1 MSLIGDIR
9 AMKAPLPNNEN
20 ERLAALRKYHI
31 LDTAPEQAFDDITKL
46 AAFICQ
52 TPIATVTLVDEHRQW
67 FKSQV
72 GLMASETP
80 RDLAFCA
87 YTILQ
92 SEMLIVEDATRDER
106 FRDNP
111 LVLGNPGI
119 RFYAGAPLQ
128 TSDGFGLGSVCVI
141 DHKPRHISQE
151 QTDALTR
158 LARMVMLQ
166 FEYRAASARLAE
178 ALKNVKTLSGL
189 LPICSYCKQVR
200 NDSGYWQQVEVYIQ
214 SHSDATF
221 THGICAKCRDEQMAV
236 FMASMDGVDNKTSK

>member
-1 MSLIGDIR
+1 MT
-9 AMKAPLPNNEN
+9 APLPANEN
-20 ERLAALRKYHI
+20 ERLEALRKYHI
-31 LDTAPEQAFDDITKL
+31 LDTAPERSFDDITKL

-52 TPIATVTLVDEHRQW
+52 TPIATVTLVDENRQW

-72 GLMASETP
+72 GLTASETP
-80 RDLAFCA
+80 RDQAFCA

-92 SEMLIVEDATRDER
+92 SDMLIVEDATRDER

-111 LVLGNPGI
+111 LVVNNPGI

-141 DHKPRHISQE
+141 DHKPRRLSLE
-151 QTDALTR
+151 QAEALTR
-158 LARMVMLQ
+158 LSRMVMLQ
-166 FEYRAASARLAE
+166 FEYRESCARLAE

-200 NDSGYWQQVEVYIQ
+200 NDSGYWQQVEAYIQ
-214 SHSDATF
+214 SRSEARF
-221 THGICAKCRDEQMAV
+221 THGICAKCHDEQLAL
-236 FMASMDGVDNKTSK
+236 FMASMDGGKGGNGEAR